1 MNIHPLKI
9 YCLKN
14 KIKQKKLAEL
24 VGISEITIHR
34 IVNYKTK
41 LYHKKTIQKLH
52 AFTGIPIN
60 DLIYKEAS
68 SEND

>member
-1 MNIHPLKI
+1 MTIHPLKI
-9 YCLKN
+9 YCLRN

-24 VGISEITIHR
+24 TGVSEITIHR

-52 AFTGIPIN
+52 VFTGIPIFHLLYPE
-60 DLIYKEAS
+60 DDDA
-68 SEND
+68 